1 MAALFPSD
9 HAVVDVVS
17 AAASFPVVVAAFAEI
32 SVAVDPDGFVA
43 AVVAVASPLLVVS
56 GPGFAV
62 AVSGVSVPGI
72 AVPGVV
78 VPVVV
83 VSGVVVPGV
92 VVPVVVAPGVSAP
105 GAAVPVV
112 PDVAAVARLVVVPVV
127 VRLTAVALDP
137 AAGPSPTLPIAPTPD
152 SHLSRPTVQTAVS
165 VPHSPVDPRVV
176 PAVAPSR

>member
-17 AAASFPVVVAAFAEI
+17 AAASFPVVVAAFGEI
-32 SVAVDPDGFVA
+32 FVAVDPDGFVA
-43 AVVAVASPLLVVS
+43 VAVVAVVSPLLVVS

-72 AVPGVV
+72 AVP
-78 VPVVV
+78 VPAVV

-137 AAGPSPTLPIAPTPD
+137 AAGPSPTLPIAPAPD

>member
-1 MAALFPSD
+1 MAALFLSD
-9 HAVVDVVS
+9 HPVVDVVA

-43 AVVAVASPLLVVS
+43 AVVAVVSPLLVVS

-62 AVSGVSVPGI
+62 AVSGVSVPGLAVPVPVVVVSGI
-72 AVPGVV
+72 VVPGVV

-83 VSGVVVPGV
+83 V
-92 VVPVVVAPGVSAP
+92 PGVSAP

-112 PDVAAVARLVVVPVV
+112 PDVAAAVARLVVVPVV

-137 AAGPSPTLPIAPTPD
+137 AAGPSPTLPISPAPD

-165 VPHSPVDPRVV
+165 VQHSPVDPRVV